1 MEPNQALTDFRE
13 RGFAVIANVLTPDHS
28 EALLTALTELAGVQP
43 QRIHNVADILGLR
56 DAFLDLVDLPA
67 ILPVI
72 RQLLGNNIWVNHSH
86 YNVNPPDS
94 WVNTSDRE
102 TGYGWHRDGGAI
114 NQDLPKPGP
123 LLSIKVGFYLSDL
136 SEPGRGQTYVL
147 PGSHKTDERTPAND
161 VLPAA
166 AHPVCL
172 PPGSALLFDRRL
184 IHSIRSD
191 NLSTITRKAVFIQYA
206 HRWLCPVDAMTVEHL
221 RDRCNP
227 VRRQLLGLTANYNVI
242 DGAAGRSSAYYPRR
256 ADVPVSGTDG
266 VTARRMLGKLRRRLA
281 RLLRR

>member
-1 MEPNQALTDFRE
+1 MELHQALTDFQE
-13 RGFAVIANVLTPDHS
+13 RGFAVISNVLTPGHR
-28 EALLTALTELAGVQP
+28 EALLAALTELAGARP
-43 QRIHNVADILGLR
+43 GRIHNVADILGLR

-72 RQLLGNNIWVNHSH
+72 RQLLGDNIWVNHSH
-86 YNVNPPDS
+86 YNINPPDS
-94 WVNTSDRE
+94 RVNAGDRV

-147 PGSHKTDERTPAND
+147 PGSHKTDDRTPAND
-161 VLPAA
+161 ELPAA

-172 PPGSALLFDRRL
+172 SPGSALLFDRRL

-191 NLSTITRKAVFIQYA
+191 NLSTMTRKAVFIQYA
-206 HRWLCPVDAMTVEHL
+206 HRWLCPVDAMTVQHL
-221 RDRCNP
+221 RDRCSP
-227 VRRQLLGLTANYNVI
+227 VRRQLLGLMDNYNVI

-256 ADVPVSGTDG
+256 ADVPVSGNTG
-266 VTARRMLGKLRRRLA
+266 ITAKSVLGKLRRGLA
-281 RLLRR
+281 RLRRR